1 MRSCKIVNL
10 HLRNIELIN
19 IIIIIK
25 ILCIKWNLKKM
36 KVFCFLSQYL
46 LVTKIHNTFPF
57 PHGFFPSIHLHGR
70 ESAESNWPLLS
81 SYHLKRCVCDIYR
94 VIYLC
99 CALLIVS
106 YRRYVMLFI
115 CFYMRDQVM

>member
-19 IIIIIK
+19 IIIIK
-25 ILCIKWNLKKM
+25 ILCIKWNFKKM

-57 PHGFFPSIHLHGR
+57 PRGFFPSIHLHAAGKCG
-70 ESAESNWPLLS
+70 E
-81 SYHLKRCVCDIYR
+81 
-94 VIYLC
+94 
-99 CALLIVS
+99 
-106 YRRYVMLFI
+106 
-115 CFYMRDQVM
+115 

>member
-1 MRSCKIVNL
+1 M
-10 HLRNIELIN
+10 E
-19 IIIIIK
+19 
-25 ILCIKWNLKKM
+25 LKKRRYF
-36 KVFCFLSQYL
+36 VFC
-46 LVTKIHNTFPF
+46 HNTFSLPKYTTLSRF
-57 PHGFFPSIHLHGR
+57 LVVFSPLFIFMRR